1 MILDCENRIESEL
14 ASSDELASLIAMLV
28 QSYNQVTGWK
38 VIATSVAK
46 NKVESELTSADVSGE
61 AGDGHN
67 SQPES
72 QWHLQQEV

>member
-1 MILDCENRIESEL
+1 MTSSK
-14 ASSDELASLIAMLV
+14 ASKLI
-28 QSYNQVTGWK
+28 QNYDQVAGWK
-38 VIATSVAK
+38 CIATSVAK
-46 NKVESELTSADVSGE
+46 NKVESGLASTDVPGE